1 MPNQKKAKQLEK
13 QSNFLGSL
21 AVLLYNK
28 IKEETMSLQKAKEHL
43 KKYGLEDRIKE
54 FDVSSATVLE
64 AANAIGCE
72 EKNIVK
78 TLSFL
83 VGEQPILIAVSGN
96 AKIDN
101 HKFKTEFNTKAKMI
115 PFDQVEPLIG
125 HAVGGVCPFGINE
138 NVNVYLDSSLKSLD
152 ILYPAAGTS
161 NSAVKLTLEE
171 LEQASN
177 YKKWIDVCK
186 EENSK

>member
-1 MPNQKKAKQLEK
+1 
-13 QSNFLGSL
+13 
-21 AVLLYNK
+21 
-28 IKEETMSLQKAKEHL
+28 MSLQKAKTHL
-43 KKYGLEDRIKE
+43 QKYGLDNRIKE
-54 FDVSSATVLE
+54 FDVSSATVFE

-78 TLSFL
+78 TLSFII
-83 VGEQPILIAVSGN
+83 GEQPILIAVAGN

-125 HAVGGVCPFGINE
+125 HAVGGVCPFGVNE
-138 NVNVYLDSSLKSLD
+138 HVDVYLDSSLKSLD

-171 LEQASN
+171 LEKASN

-186 EENSK
+186 ENEEK

>member
-1 MPNQKKAKQLEK
+1 
-13 QSNFLGSL
+13 
-21 AVLLYNK
+21 
-28 IKEETMSLQKAKEHL
+28 MSLQKAKEHL

-64 AANAIGCE
+64 AANSIGCE

-115 PFDQVEPLIG
+115 PSDELLDLVG
-125 HAVGGVCPFGINE
+125 HAAGGVCPFGIKDG
-138 NVNVYLDSSLKSLD
+138 VLVYLDVSLKEFD
-152 ILYPAAGTS
+152 TVYPACGTS
-161 NSAVKLTLEE
+161 NSAVKLTIPLLEE
-171 LEQASN
+171 ASN
-177 YKKWIDVCK
+177 YIEYIDVCK
-186 EENSK
+186 KLEV